1 MQVSLVN
8 QLGKDSININ
18 RDMKIDDII
27 FIDNLP
33 TLDLHAYDRDSA
45 RVKIN
50 EFINDNTIMKNGFVC
65 IIHGIGSGILK
76 KEVYNT
82 LENNKNVED
91 YKLFYNNNGCTIVK
105 LKNNN

>member
-1 MQVSLVN
+1 MQVDLVN
-8 QLGKDSININ
+8 QQVKDFININ
-18 RDMKIDDII
+18 RDMKVNDII

-50 EFINDNTIMKNGFVC
+50 EFINDNVVMKNEFVC
-65 IIHGIGSGILK
+65 VIHGIGSGILK

-82 LENNKNVED
+82 LEKNKYVED
-91 YKLFYNNNGCTIVK
+91 YKLFYNNTGCTIIK